1 MTSPNIQLV
10 SAIFANDSSKIRLLL
25 DQGIDLNDC
34 GFFNIPPL
42 IRAVL
47 YGKSKAIQAMIEG
60 GADKNIKDKK
70 IKKKPA
76 MALQAPQN
84 YAGNKNEFI
93 LVFLMDSTVIFWKLV
108 EQVVIPAEAGM
119 KYCSAL
125 P

>member
-47 YGKSKAIQAMIEG
+47 YGKSKALQALIEG
-60 GADKNIKDKK
+60 GEDKNIKDKK
-70 IKKKPA
+70 GST
-76 MALQAPQN
+76 ALELAQKYNHPEIVKILLQN
-84 YAGNKNEFI
+84 
-93 LVFLMDSTVIFWKLV
+93 
-108 EQVVIPAEAGM
+108 
-119 KYCSAL
+119 
-125 P
+125 